1 LMSGERTRLACR
13 RRRPAFVNLDPKCC
27 GVESSVAR
35 KKKVASASR
44 VRSPAFFVRNKFF
57 APSRPLAAPFQNSKK
72 RTLAQLVNG
81 QAGGERL
88 FLRDGATGDAA
99 QKEIQQTLP
108 GGRVVEDIAEERG
121 ERRFLDERFEPAGST
136 R

>member
-1 LMSGERTRLACR
+1 MEHADIAAHHGRRSAASLPVLHRNSSRSFPILENLQERTR
-13 RRRPAFVNLDPKCC
+13 
-27 GVESSVAR
+27 
-35 KKKVASASR
+35 
-44 VRSPAFFVRNKFF
+44 
-57 APSRPLAAPFQNSKK
+57 
-72 RTLAQLVNG
+72 AQLVNG

-121 ERRFLDERFEPAGST
+121 ERGFLDEGFEPAGST